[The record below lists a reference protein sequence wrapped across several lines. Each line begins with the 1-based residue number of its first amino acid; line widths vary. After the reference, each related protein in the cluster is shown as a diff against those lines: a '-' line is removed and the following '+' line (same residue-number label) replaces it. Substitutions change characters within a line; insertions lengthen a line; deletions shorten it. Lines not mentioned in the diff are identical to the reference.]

1 MREIPVTN
9 GPKTG
14 ILMLSASETYFV
26 ILRTHGFLLPDEC
39 RLSNSTYPGAQTDN
53 L

>member
-1 MREIPVTN
+1 MLVTI

-14 ILMLSASETYFV
+14 ILMLSAFETYLV
-26 ILRTHGFLLPDEC
+26 IPRTYGVLLPDEC

-53 L
+53 